1 MSAEINRLLEEI
13 SSLEKAL
20 RREGIRYLQISHLRE
35 KDVLLTA
42 ASSSS
47 IEDAA
52 DRIKSIPLISTAEL
66 EALQSSIDDTT
77 NRVITLIDEEVD
89 RLQEKLSTLDTF
101 ANHLETRDSMQT
113 LCYTRNSLKK

>member
-1 MSAEINRLLEEI
+1 MSAEINSLLEEI
-13 SSLEKAL
+13 SSLKEAL
-20 RREGIRYLQISHLRE
+20 RRESIKYLQMSRIRE
-35 KDVLLTA
+35 NNVLLTA

-66 EALQSSIDDTT
+66 DALQSSLDDATGK
-77 NRVITLIDEEVD
+77 VIPLIDKEIN